1 MVGENG
7 QKISLPSVPRKL
19 LAARRAEGTSAEQS
33 EEVDVDSSKATED
46 NVTVEEIKVDDEV
59 ESDIKIVVRCDEEED
74 AVEDKS
80 GGDQISITL

>member
-1 MVGENG
+1 MAGQNG

-19 LAARRAEGTSAEQS
+19 LAARRAEGTSAEPSQ
-33 EEVDVDSSKATED
+33 EVDVDSSNAIED
-46 NVTVEEIKVDDEV
+46 NGTVEEIKVGDEV
-59 ESDIKIVVRCDEEED
+59 ESDVKIVVQCDEED